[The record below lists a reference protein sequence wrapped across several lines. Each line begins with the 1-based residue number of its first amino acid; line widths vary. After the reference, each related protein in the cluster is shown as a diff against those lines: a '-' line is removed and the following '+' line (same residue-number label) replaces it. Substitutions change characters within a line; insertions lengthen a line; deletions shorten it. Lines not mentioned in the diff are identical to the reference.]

1 MRAAC
6 VAVVLAVAGL
16 LTVSCNG
23 LVDPSNNVT
32 ETFSGSVSPQGYDF
46 HLFSVSKNGEI
57 TIKVT
62 GLAPI
67 DNQPIGLIW
76 AQSSGAACDGQ
87 VLQSAAA
94 SLNQPSPIVGQI
106 VNAIRNG
113 FTDSLAGK
121 VMVAHR
127 KRVAPPGPTRIL
139 EAPNQLLL
147 FRIDATDGGGGL
159 LKGAALLVTV
169 AKLALPI
176 RIVRA
181 GDRLAGG
188 WKDRFWRG
196 LHAGEQRER
205 EPDRPPA
212 IERFSGR
219 QLQSGRGHRRR
230 GAGDCDSG

>member
-23 LVDPSNNVT
+23 LVDPSNNVS

-62 GLAPI
+62 ALAPV

-106 VNAIRNG
+106 FQGTYCVLVYDLGI
-113 FTDSLAGK
+113 FS
-121 VMVAHR
+121 
-127 KRVAPPGPTRIL
+127 
-139 EAPNQLLL
+139 
-147 FRIDATDGGGGL
+147 
-159 LKGAALLVTV
+159 AAETYTV
-169 AKLALPI
+169 SVSHP
-176 RIVRA
+176 
-181 GDRLAGG
+181 
-188 WKDRFWRG
+188 
-196 LHAGEQRER
+196 
-205 EPDRPPA
+205 
-212 IERFSGR
+212 
-219 QLQSGRGHRRR
+219 
-230 GAGDCDSG
+230 